1 MRELLEAALGAA
13 QRGGATYTEIRALE
27 REHERIQL
35 KNGHMDRAD
44 TEISA
49 GVGVRVLVAGAW
61 GFAATAYLDAAHLES
76 AVRLAIDIARA
87 SAAVNGAGLRLP
99 SRHAVVADLATPFDI
114 DPFAVSLDQKVQL
127 LTEADDIIH
136 ATPGVKVSQAFMDFR
151 REHKRLATSEGSYI
165 EQRRI
170 ESGAGISAT
179 AVGDGDMQV
188 RTYPGLPTRCQTLAA
203 GYEHIIALKLVEH
216 AADIA
221 REAVDLLTA
230 DPCPAGEYDLIIHPS
245 QLVHTI
251 HETCGHAV
259 ELDRVLGLEAGYA
272 GTSFLTL
279 DKRGHFRYGSPI
291 VNLTADA
298 TTPRSIG
305 SFAYDDEG
313 QAGNRTFLVRD
324 GIFEAYITSRE
335 TAQQAGVPSVPS
347 VRAESWEHLPISRMT
362 TISLEPGDSDIDDI
376 IADTKRGIWIANN
389 KSGSIDD
396 HRLNFQ
402 FGAEIAYL
410 IENGRLTRLLKNP
423 TYTGITPDFWGSCD
437 AIGDA
442 ASWQLYGLTMCGKG
456 EPQQIGRIGHGASPA
471 RFRNVRV
478 GVMKLCPSW
487 YTSPMPARPSVSLP
501 TAYMAIPTMCRLHKG
516 QSPCPLRSTVCQC
529 FRTMWLRIN
538 GCAR

>member
-1 MRELLEAALGAA
+1 MRELLEAALDVA
-13 QRGGATYTEIRALE
+13 QRGGASYTEIRAVE

-35 KNGHMDRAD
+35 KNGHVDSAGAD
-44 TEISA
+44 AST
-49 GVGVRVLVAGAW
+49 GVGVRVLTDGAW
-61 GFAATAYLDAAHLES
+61 GFAATAYLDAAHLEA

-87 SAAVNGAGLRLP
+87 SAAVNGPGLRLP
-99 SRHAVVADLATPFDI
+99 PRPAAVATFTIPFEI
-114 DPFAVSLDQKVQL
+114 DPFAVPLDQKVQL
-127 LTEADDIIH
+127 LTEADDIIR

-165 EQRRI
+165 EQSRI

-188 RTYPGLPTRCQTLAA
+188 RTYPGLPSRCQTLAA

-221 REAVDLLTA
+221 REAVELLTA
-230 DPCPAGEYDLIIHPS
+230 DPCPAGDYDLIIHPS

-279 DKRGHFRYGSPI
+279 DKRGHFRYGSSI

-313 QAGNRTFLVRD
+313 QPGNRTFLVRD

-335 TAQQAGVPSVPS
+335 TAYETGVPAVPS
-347 VRAESWEHLPISRMT
+347 VRAESWQYLPISRMT

-376 IADTKRGIWIANN
+376 IADTKHGIWIANN

-423 TYTGITPDFWGSCD
+423 TYTGITPDFWASCD

-471 RFRNVRV
+471 RFRSVRV
-478 GVMKLCPSW
+478 GVMKLCPLW
-487 YTSPMPARPSVSLP
+487 YTSPMPARPNVSVP
-501 TAYMAIPTMCRLHKG
+501 TACTAMRTECRLHKG
-516 QSPCPLRSTVCQC
+516 KSSCPLRFTVCPCCQ
-529 FRTMWLRIN
+529 TMWSHTN